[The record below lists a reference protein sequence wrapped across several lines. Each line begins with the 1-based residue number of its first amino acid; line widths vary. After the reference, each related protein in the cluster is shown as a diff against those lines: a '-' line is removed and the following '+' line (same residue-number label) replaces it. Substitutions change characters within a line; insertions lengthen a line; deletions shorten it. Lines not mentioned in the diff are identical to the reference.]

1 MKANALK
8 WLRLW
13 HIGFAIF
20 TLKIILITYL
30 LITVLPTVDGS
41 SFFVDNTFILFVVVG
56 FVAQMIDGT
65 LGMAYGVSCTT
76 LLLHFGVSPRVAT
89 AAVHTAEVF
98 TTGVSG
104 LSHIRFK
111 NIDKRLF
118 FRLVFPGVLGA
129 MVGAYFI
136 SEIFD
141 GDLIKPY
148 IAMYLLVLGIIILV
162 KGIRNRPKDHIDVK
176 RAGLLALIGGFL
188 DAVGGGGWGPIVTSN
203 IINQG
208 KNPKETIGTVNTTEF
223 FVAFFSTGVFLFFVG
238 VESWPVVLGLILGG
252 VVAAPVGAFFASRV
266 NKRSLMILVGIVIIL
281 TSTYTVIRAL
291 NG

>member
-1 MKANALK
+1 MN

-13 HIGFAIF
+13 HIGFAILV
-20 TLKIILITYL
+20 LKVALITFL
-30 LITVLPTVDGS
+30 LITVLPTISWSEVEINKT
-41 SFFVDNTFILFVVVG
+41 FVTFVIIG

-65 LGMAYGVSCTT
+65 LGMAYGVSCSTM
-76 LLLHFGVSPRVAT
+76 LLNFGVPPRVAT

-118 FRLVFPGVLGA
+118 FRLVFPGVAGA
-129 MVGAYFI
+129 VIGAYFI

-141 GDLIKPY
+141 GDVIKPY
-148 IAMYLLVLGIIILV
+148 VAIYLLVLGIVILF
-162 KGIRNRPKDHIDVK
+162 KGLGRKHIEHIDVK
-176 RAGLLALIGGFL
+176 RAGLLAFIGGFL
-188 DAVGGGGWGPIVTSN
+188 DAIGGGGWGPIVTSN
-203 IINQG
+203 ILSQG

-238 VESWPVVLGLILGG
+238 IDSWPVVLGLILGG
-252 VVAAPVGAFFASRV
+252 VIAAPMGAYFASRI
-266 NKRSLMILVGIVIIL
+266 NKRTLMILVGIVIIL
-281 TSTYTVIRAL
+281 TSLYTVFRAIFA
-291 NG
+291 

>member
-1 MKANALK
+1 MK

-20 TLKIILITYL
+20 FLKIVLITYL
-30 LITVLPTVDGS
+30 LITYLPTLDWS
-41 SFFVDNTFILFVVVG
+41 SFHINNTFLLFVVVG

-76 LLLHFGVSPRVAT
+76 LLLHFGVLPRVAT

-104 LSHIRFK
+104 LSHLRFK
-111 NIDKRLF
+111 NIDTHLF

-141 GDLIKPY
+141 GKLIKPY
-148 IAMYLLVLGIIILV
+148 VAMYLLVLGIIILV
-162 KGIRNRPKDHIDVK
+162 KGIRNKPKVHIAVK
-176 RAGLLALIGGFL
+176 RAGWLALIGGFL

-223 FVAFFSTGVFLFFVG
+223 FVSFFSTGVFLFFVG
-238 VESWPVVLGLILGG
+238 VESWSVVLGLIAGG

-266 NKRSLMILVGIVIIL
+266 NKRTLMILVGILIIL
-281 TSTYTVIRAL
+281 TSCYTVYRAL
-291 NG
+291 FG

>member
-1 MKANALK
+1 MK

-20 TLKIILITYL
+20 TLKITLITYL
-30 LITVLPTVDGS
+30 LITVLPNVDWS
-41 SFFVDNTFILFVVVG
+41 TAHIDNTFLLFVLVG

-76 LLLHFGVSPRVAT
+76 LLLHFGVLPRVAS

-129 MVGAYFI
+129 MVGAYFL

-141 GDLIKPY
+141 GNLIKPY
-148 IAMYLLVLGIIILV
+148 VAIYLLVLGIIILI
-162 KGIRNRPKDHIDVK
+162 KGLQNKPKIHIDVK
-176 RAGLLALIGGFL
+176 RAGLLALIGGFM

-238 VESWPVVLGLILGG
+238 VESWPVVLGLIVGG

-266 NKRSLMILVGIVIIL
+266 NKRTLMILVGVVIIV
-281 TSTYTVIRAL
+281 TSCYTVYRAFY
-291 NG
+291 G